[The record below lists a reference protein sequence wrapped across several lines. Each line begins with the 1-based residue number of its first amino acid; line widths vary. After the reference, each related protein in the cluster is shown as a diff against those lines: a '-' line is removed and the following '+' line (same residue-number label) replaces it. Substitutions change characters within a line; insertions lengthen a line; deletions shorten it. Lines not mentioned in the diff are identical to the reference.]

1 MNTRPS
7 TNVPG
12 IDTRRAALRVL
23 DAVMRTGQPLDQAVI
38 PATRGLEPADR
49 ALAIAIAQEVL
60 RWTPDFDLL
69 IDSQTRLPLA
79 DDAKARMVLRMAL
92 AQILRLGT
100 PPHAAIATS
109 LPLVDKGPRRLVHG
123 VIGSLWRMQ
132 PELAAFPAL
141 MPEVDIRWTAA
152 WGTDMVAAARAALA
166 EPPPL
171 DLTLKNADET
181 EKWASELGGESL
193 APGHVR
199 LPRGNA
205 VESLPGYADGAWWV
219 QDLAASIP
227 VRLLGEGKGRSAL
240 DLCAAPGG
248 KTMQLAAQGW
258 AVTALDL
265 SAKRLERLKDNMART
280 ALSAELVT
288 ADIRKWDS
296 TTTYDAVLLD
306 APCTATGTFRRH
318 PDVLHRIGVR
328 QIAELVALQS
338 EMLEC
343 AAGWVKPGGVL
354 VYATCSLEPEEG
366 EAQAEAFLQGH
377 PEFSLSPVDSAHL
390 PGAVTADAGIV
401 RTLPGTLADKG
412 GLDGF
417 FVARFIRAA

>member
-1 MNTRPS
+1 MNTRP
-7 TNVPG
+7 TTATGLP
-12 IDTRRAALRVL
+12 TRRAALQIL

-38 PATRGLEPADR
+38 PATRALESSDR

-79 DDAKARMVLRMAL
+79 EDAKARMVLRMAL

-109 LPLVDKGPRRLVHG
+109 LPLLEGGPRRLVHG
-123 VIGSLWRMQ
+123 VLGSLWRLQ
-132 PELAAFPAL
+132 PQLAESPML
-141 MPEVDIRWTAA
+141 LPEVAIRWEKA
-152 WGTDMVAAARAALA
+152 WGREMADATRIALA

-171 DLTLKNADET
+171 DLALKDHGET
-181 EKWASELGGESL
+181 ANWAERLGGTSL

-199 LPRGNA
+199 LPRGA
-205 VESLPGYADGAWWV
+205 AIESLEGYADGAWWV
-219 QDLAASIP
+219 QDLAATLP
-227 VRLLGEGKGRSAL
+227 ARVLGEGKGGTVL

-248 KTMQLAAQGW
+248 KTMQLAAAGW

-265 SAKRLERLKDNMART
+265 SAKRMALLKSNLERTGLK
-280 ALSAELVT
+280 AEAVV

-296 TTTYDAVLLD
+296 PAQYDAVLLD
-306 APCTATGTFRRH
+306 APCSATGTFRRH
-318 PDVLHRIGVR
+318 PDVLHRIGPR
-328 QIAELVALQS
+328 QISELAELQAVL
-338 EMLEC
+338 LDH
-343 AAGWVKPGGVL
+343 AARWVKPGGSL

-366 EAQAEAFLQGH
+366 ERQAESFLTH
-377 PEFSLSPVDSAHL
+377 RSDFA
-390 PGAVTADAGIV
+390 AVPADAGLLPAGILADGFV
-401 RTLPGTLADKG
+401 RTLPGMLAAQG

-417 FVARFIRAA
+417 FVAHMRRGA